1 MLPFV
6 ATCAFHTLLFFRKVE
21 DRFNE
26 AGNKEKILQDRNRN
40 LGRLFKIFEMLQ
52 SESNIEKE
60 KIGEGSNTGRS
71 LHN

>member
-6 ATCAFHTLLFFRKVE
+6 ATCAFHTLLFFHEVE

-60 KIGEGSNTGRS
+60 KVGEGSNTGRS